1 MFLYKPEKQY
11 ISMRKD
17 FIIFVVL
24 LSIFLTI
31 GCTSTNN
38 SPTQTPTQTPTANL
52 SPSHIEPTY
61 TTATPVEISQ
71 NTTPKTV
78 EVNISGFAFGPSSV
92 QISVG
97 DSVLW
102 LNLDSV
108 PHQVHCDNFD
118 SGLLRH
124 GYTYSYTF
132 TKPGTY
138 NYICS
143 IHPSMQ
149 GTVIV
154 A

>member
-1 MFLYKPEKQY
+1 MALDVVLYRLNSYKES
-11 ISMRKD
+11 IV
-17 FIIFVVL
+17 FVVL
-24 LSIFLTI
+24 LSIFLAI
-31 GCTSTNN
+31 GCTSTSN
-38 SPTQTPTQTPTANL
+38 TPTQAPAPSPTATVTA
-52 SPSHIEPTY
+52 SPIESTN
-61 TTATPVEISQ
+61 TSTTPVDTSQ
-71 NTTPKTV
+71 NTAPKIV
-78 EVNISGFAFGPSSV
+78 DVNISGFAFGPSSV
-92 QISVG
+92 QISVE
-97 DSVLW
+97 DTVKW

-108 PHQVHCDNFD
+108 PHQVHCGNFD
-118 SGLLRH
+118 SGLIRH